1 VFLKLQALRP
11 GADLS
16 WAGVRILDDVD
27 DLLFN
32 RGELGRALE
41 LQGDRMREAV
51 EAESEESLGQADVDE
66 WARSLA
72 HHFAVRCPELKLENV
87 WREAVEDTTVDVSWD
102 SGRDI
107 TDYGRARSFP
117 GYRVVVHIPFEGDG
131 NIFHLRTNTFTFNP
145 PRGSVAGNDLIKT
158 IEYAR
163 DTKPNIDGIVN
174 DFTNTINQWLAWAKA
189 QCDSFNDALEQ
200 EARRA
205 VEARRHRI
213 TERDAHLAESS
224 IPVGRPG
231 TGRKT
236 YIPDVL
242 VRRPAPSLP
251 ESRADDKAPEL
262 EPILEEKIFE
272 DILEKIRMHGRQM
285 EQSPGT
291 YASMGEEDRRQTIVG
306 MLNTHYEGR
315 AAAEAFNN
323 EGKTDILI
331 RYEAR
336 NLFICECKFW
346 SGSADFDETIN
357 QLFRYVGWRDT
368 KLAIVMFV
376 REKGLTAIL
385 KKAKPTLEG
394 HPQFVAAKKAAS
406 ETELRA
412 TMRWPGDDQRLA
424 DLNIFFVHTPEPA
437 R

>member
-1 VFLKLQALRP
+1 
-11 GADLS
+11 
-16 WAGVRILDDVD
+16 
-27 DLLFN
+27 
-32 RGELGRALE
+32 
-41 LQGDRMREAV
+41 
-51 EAESEESLGQADVDE
+51 
-66 WARSLA
+66 
-72 HHFAVRCPELKLENV
+72 
-87 WREAVEDTTVDVSWD
+87 
-102 SGRDI
+102 
-107 TDYGRARSFP
+107 
-117 GYRVVVHIPFEGDG
+117 
-131 NIFHLRTNTFTFNP
+131 
-145 PRGSVAGNDLIKT
+145 
-158 IEYAR
+158 
-163 DTKPNIDGIVN
+163 
-174 DFTNTINQWLAWAKA
+174 
-189 QCDSFNDALEQ
+189 
-200 EARRA
+200 
-205 VEARRHRI
+205 
-213 TERDAHLAESS
+213 
-224 IPVGRPG
+224 
-231 TGRKT
+231 
-236 YIPDVL
+236 
-242 VRRPAPSLP
+242 
-251 ESRADDKAPEL
+251 
-262 EPILEEKIFE
+262 
-272 DILEKIRMHGRQM
+272 
-285 EQSPGT
+285 
-291 YASMGEEDRRQTIVG
+291 MGEEDRRQTIVG